1 MKLYADLASWW
12 PLMSPPHEYEEEA
25 AFYSEQL
32 LAAGDQPA
40 RTCLELGSG
49 GGNNASFMK
58 AHFALTLVE
67 PSAGM
72 RDWSQQL
79 NPECEHLEGDMRTVR
94 LDRLFDRV
102 FIHDAIAYMT
112 TPEDLRKA
120 IETAFVHVRPG
131 GAVLIAPDHVREN
144 FRERTED
151 GGVDD
156 EIGRGMRWLAW
167 CQDPDPSDHTYIV
180 DYAFLLREADGTVTA
195 TDDRHI
201 EGLFPRAAWLETMT
215 SVGFEA
221 RMVPC
226 PHSELEPG
234 SYEVFLGIRPK
245 S

>member
-1 MKLYADLASWW
+1 MKLYAELATWW

-32 LAAGDQPA
+32 MAAGDPPA
-40 RTCLELGSG
+40 RTVLELGSG

-72 RDWSQQL
+72 RAWSQQL

-94 LDRLFDRV
+94 LGRQFDRV
-102 FIHDAIAYMT
+102 FIHDAITYMASL
-112 TPEDLRKA
+112 EDLRKA
-120 IETAFVHVRPG
+120 IETAFVHCRPG
-131 GAVLIAPDHVREN
+131 GAVLLAPDHLREN
-144 FRERTED
+144 FETKAEHGGED
-151 GGVDD
+151 EG
-156 EIGRGMRWLAW
+156 GRGMRWLAW
-167 CQDPDPSDHTYIV
+167 CWDPDPSDNTYTV
-180 DYAFLLREADGTVTA
+180 DYAFLLREADGSVTVEH
-195 TDDRHI
+195 DRHL
-201 EGLFPRAAWLETMT
+201 EGLFSRADWLATLT

-234 SYEVFLGIRPK
+234 SYEVFIGIKPQR
-245 S
+245 